1 HLAVHGTGDT
11 TNAFNSHLLFP
22 NVNGIEDDGRLYA
35 HELYALDL
43 KKLKLVVLSSCKT
56 GIGKEYPGEGIFSM
70 ARGFRYSGAS
80 TTVMSLWDVA
90 DNATADIM
98 ESFYYSLSSGK
109 PVSESLRRAKL
120 GFIDTR
126 DSKFSHPAYWAAFVA
141 IGEDIKIK
149 STPKYFPFLVVLGVL
164 SFVLIIYLLKIKSR
178 TKSNLDIKS

>member
-1 HLAVHGTGDT
+1 MNGTGDT

-35 HELYALDL
+35 HELYALNL
-43 KKLKLVVLSSCKT
+43 NRLNLVVLSSCKT

-109 PVSESLRRAKL
+109 PVSESLRQAKL

-126 DSKFSHPAYWAAFVA
+126 VSKFSHPAYWAAFV
-141 IGEDIKIK
+141 
-149 STPKYFPFLVVLGVL
+149 
-164 SFVLIIYLLKIKSR
+164 
-178 TKSNLDIKS
+178 